1 MTNTLRRTF
10 AALCTLL
17 FVGVLAA
24 PAFAQF
30 YRVARVPA
38 YDSHT
43 WRVWAPAGFTSVV
56 VDGDGDT
63 DLDCWVYDRFGNLLG
78 EDVDGTDLCIVRVTQ
93 RSPGDV
99 TIRISNLGHVYN
111 EYELTVE

>member
-1 MTNTLRRTF
+1 MTNTRKTLATC
-10 AALCTLL
+10 ALLL
-17 FVGVLAA
+17 LVLAA

-43 WRVWAPAGFTSVV
+43 WRVGAPAGFTSVI

-63 DLDCWVYDRFGNLLG
+63 DLDCWVYDRFGTLLG
-78 EDVDGTDLCIVRVTQ
+78 SDTDGTDLCIIAFNH
-93 RSPGDV
+93 RSSGV
-99 TIRISNLGHVYN
+99 LEIVISNLGGVYN
-111 EYELTVE
+111 EYELSVE